1 MKKLLDAFLDLP
13 AWQGILLIVGA
24 AVVVTFIAT
33 VVAEIAFRRGWN
45 GCRRHWE
52 ETEQARSA
60 GQVSERI

>member
-13 AWQGILLIVGA
+13 TWEGILLIAGA
-24 AVVVTFIAT
+24 VVVVTFIVT

-52 ETEQARSA
+52 NKEQVRHNMEA
-60 GQVSERI
+60 SERV